1 MEIDEVCPP
10 PSNALLSSFF
20 LSLSLVSTF
29 CGEKMSKCCTHKV
42 FSVNT
47 TRPGVDSVSA
57 YRLFSVKITTGGV
70 GDNTPESKSNELK
83 CENQCFEMP
92 RLHCQKINNFDTPE
106 TR

>member
-1 MEIDEVCPP
+1 MTLKRIG
-10 PSNALLSSFF
+10 FF
-20 LSLSLVSTF
+20 
-29 CGEKMSKCCTHKV
+29 V
-42 FSVNT
+42 FRMVLIPLFAGVNT
-47 TRPGVDSVSA
+47 TSPGVDSVSW